1 MKSKWADRSDSEHW
15 LGAPARG
22 RSKMKTQQARPLRK
36 AAGAHSVRAMYE
48 LGPECSDPQDRN
60 RWLGETSEEG
70 YAPAMLVFGLECDD
84 SAERRH
90 WFREAAEE
98 GSVVAMFHLGLEC
111 DEPKAKKRWLTRAA
125 EKGHVPAMYELGM
138 ECDNPQERT
147 CWLSK
152 AAGEGYVPAM
162 YALATECDGIN
173 KRKRWLTEAAAN
185 GSQPAK
191 GALEALNRW
200 HVVRVGDEFRRAS
213 SEIQTLG
220 SALELALTS
229 LAHSSPENQSVLGIT
244 NA

>member
-1 MKSKWADRSDSEHW
+1 MKSKWADRNDSERW
-15 LGAPARG
+15 LGAHARR
-22 RSKMKTQQARPLRK
+22 RSKMKTQQAPPPRK

-48 LGPECSDPQDRN
+48 LGLECSDPQDRH
-60 RWLGETSEEG
+60 RWLGEAAEKG
-70 YAPAMLVFGLECDD
+70 YGPAMLVFGLECDD

-111 DEPKAKKRWLTRAA
+111 DEPEAKKRWLTRAA

-138 ECDNPQERT
+138 KCDNPQERT

-162 YALATECDGIN
+162 YAFATECDDIN

-191 GALEALNRW
+191 GVLEALNKL
-200 HVVRVGDEFRRAS
+200 HVVRIGDAFRRAS
-213 SEIQTLG
+213 SEMQTLG
-220 SALELALTS
+220 STLESSLTS
-229 LAHSSPENQSVLGIT
+229 LAQSSPESQSVLGIT